1 MFQTFKL
8 AFAGSALALVLTA
21 GGASAADVNAG
32 VFGGLADTA
41 PRSVF
46 DQIGDTAPRSPF
58 DQIADSAPRSTFD
71 DLKDS
76 APRSDGVFGTTGDS
90 AP

>member
-8 AFAGSALALVLTA
+8 AFAGSALALVLMA

-32 VFGGLADTA
+32 IFGGIADAA

-46 DQIGDTAPRSPF
+46 DQIGDSAPHSPF
-58 DQIADSAPRSTFD
+58 DQLADSAPRSTFD

-76 APRSDGVFGTTGDS
+76 APRSDGIFGTLEGS